1 MAHRGSL
8 DDARHLLARMS
19 HLIQMMTII
28 QIVKGAERALSHGG
42 SEMKIEGAT
51 ALVTGANRGIG
62 KAFAEELLAR
72 GAAKVYAGVRDIST
86 VTDPRLVPVQLD
98 VTVPER
104 IAEVAAELTDVD
116 LIVNNAGTGRP
127 AMPLSATL

>member
-1 MAHRGSL
+1 MMPVILSVRMAHV
-8 DDARHLLARMS
+8 
-19 HLIQMMTII
+19 IQMMTII
-28 QIVKGAERALSHGG
+28 QNAKGAESAHHGG

-72 GAAKVYAGVRDIST
+72 GAAKVYAGVPDVRQNP
-86 VTDPRLVPVQLD
+86 DPRLVPVQLD

-104 IAEVAAELTDVD
+104 IAEVAAEL
-116 LIVNNAGTGRP
+116 
-127 AMPLSATL
+127 S